1 MLDFRPVLYIDGFLL
16 LILALAMGLPMA
28 VDLSSGEGEW
38 PAFFVSFSFTAFIG
52 LALIFGNRM
61 QGWPVLRTRQAF
73 LLTAT
78 SWLLVAVFAAL
89 PLHFCSLQMSITDG
103 LFESVSGITTTGATV
118 LSGLDRAPRAI
129 LIWRALLQWLG
140 GAGIIVTALA
150 LLPVLRIG
158 GMQLFRLENS
168 DKLDSAQPRVS
179 QLTGKILAIYG
190 LLTLFIAAA
199 LILAGMT
206 PLEAV
211 CHAMSSLSTGGFS
224 TSDQSL
230 GHFGEA
236 ARWVCVLGMLMGSL
250 TFSHYILPRRKGRW
264 AIFDDSQIRWFLIF
278 AVVFSLLVTFWNWAV
293 GDMGAYEAF
302 SHSTFNVVSIL
313 STTGFHSTDYDAWG
327 GFAQMTFFVLAFVGG
342 CTGSAA
348 GGIKVFRYEVL
359 FAVTGVHIRRL
370 LHPHGVFP
378 IDFNRIQVTEP
389 VLRSVLGFVMLY
401 FICLATLGTLLTVCG
416 FDAISGLSGAASAL
430 GNVGPGLGRIIGPA
444 GNYHDISDAAKWLFA
459 IGMMLGRL
467 ELAPLLILTS
477 RLFWRG

>member
-16 LILALAMGLPMA
+16 LILAVAMGLPMA
-28 VDLSSGEGEW
+28 VDLASHQGEW
-38 PAFFVSFSFTAFIG
+38 PAFFFSSSFTAFFG
-52 LALIFGNRM
+52 LALIFGNRLA
-61 QGWPVLRTRQAF
+61 GWPVLTTRQAF

-78 SWLLVAVFAAL
+78 SWLMVALFAAV
-89 PLHFCSLQMSITDG
+89 PLHFCSLQLSITDG
-103 LFESVSGITTTGATV
+103 IFESVSGITTTGATV
-118 LSGLDRAPRAI
+118 LTGLDHTPCAILLWRAI
-129 LIWRALLQWLG
+129 LQWLG

-179 QLTGKILAIYG
+179 QLTWKLLGVYG
-190 LLTLFIAAA
+190 LLTLILAVA
-199 LILAGMT
+199 LGLAGMT

-211 CHAMSSLSTGGFS
+211 CHAMSAISTGGFS

-236 ARWVCVLGMLMGSL
+236 ARWICVLGMILGSL
-250 TFSHYILPRRKGRW
+250 TFGHYILLRRKGRW
-264 AIFDDSQIRWFLIF
+264 AMFQDSQIRWYLIC
-278 AVVFSLLVTFWNWAV
+278 AALFSLMVTFWNWAV
-293 GDMGAYEAF
+293 GDMGVYEAF

-327 GFAQMTFFVLAFVGG
+327 GFAQVTFFVLAFIGG

-348 GGIKVFRYEVL
+348 GGVKVFRYEVL
-359 FAVTGVHIRRL
+359 FAMTGVHIRRL

-378 IDFNRIQVTEP
+378 IDFNRMQVTGP

-401 FICLATLGTLLTVCG
+401 FICLATLGTLLTICG

-444 GNYHDISDAAKWLFA
+444 GSYHDISDPAKWLIA
-459 IGMMLGRL
+459 AGMLLGRL
-467 ELAPLLILTS
+467 ELAPLLILSS
-477 RLFWRG
+477 RMFWR